1 MENVITFHVPGTPR
15 TQGNKRAVPLKGRNG
30 NWIKA
35 ANGATK
41 TVMMESGKYHAS
53 WREDVRAALL
63 AAYPGDPLDGPVHV
77 AIVFYFRRPENHY
90 GTRKGEKYLKE
101 RAPKWHASI
110 GDIEKLVRSIHDA
123 MSGIAFH
130 DDKQVA
136 SLSTSKEWAD
146 KAGATIMIRK
156 LGDKE

>member
-30 NWIKA
+30 EWIKA

-53 WREDVRAALL
+53 WRQDVRAALM
-63 AAYPGDPLDGPVHV
+63 AAHQGPPLEGPVKV
-77 AIVFYFRRPENHY
+77 SMLFYFRRPEHHY
-90 GTRKGEKYLKE
+90 GKKKGERYLKPS
-101 RAPKWHASI
+101 APMWHSSL
-110 GDIEKLVRSIHDA
+110 GDIEKLVRTVNDA
-123 MSGIAFH
+123 MSGIAFA

-136 SLSTSKEWAD
+136 QLIAQKQWSFDGGPGVSVIIETL
-146 KAGATIMIRK
+146 
-156 LGDKE
+156 